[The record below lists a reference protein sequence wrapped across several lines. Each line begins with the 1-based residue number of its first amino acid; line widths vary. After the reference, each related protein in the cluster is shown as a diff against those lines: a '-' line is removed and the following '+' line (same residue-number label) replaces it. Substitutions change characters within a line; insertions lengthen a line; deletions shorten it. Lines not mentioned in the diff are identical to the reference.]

1 MKLSDLRGIV
11 ETHRTMASSAPEYSL
26 HPFPYKGPRG
36 HALDRF
42 RDFIAALVFQ
52 REAEGGKSQ
61 SFKVPPGRIFVHFP
75 DPSQENPQIP
85 GIAFQPGP
93 YTTDTVWTYALG
105 QPEPDE
111 DTIDKYG
118 RGTVVLPMAYYCETL
133 TVEVVSSA
141 YPMTRGIV
149 EGLRY
154 AARLFTPSAG
164 ALVLQCPA
172 YFGQLATFRL
182 ADGDGYIADLMNEA
196 TGRRIAHLRF
206 ELVVP
211 EVALVDYRRLR
222 VLLDFGPNGTYIR
235 DGNVY
240 PTLD

>member
-1 MKLSDLRGIV
+1 MKLSDLRELV
-11 ETHRTMASSAPEYSL
+11 ETNRTMAARTPELPL
-26 HPFPYKGPRG
+26 HKFPFKGPRG

-42 RDFIAALVFQ
+42 RDFVAALVFQ
-52 REAEGGKSQ
+52 REIEGGNSQ
-61 SFKVPPGRIFVHFP
+61 AFKVPPERIFVHFP

-85 GIAFQPGP
+85 GVAFQPGP
-93 YTTDTVWTYALG
+93 YTTDPVWTYALG

-111 DTIDKYG
+111 DTIDRYG
-118 RGTVVLPMAYYCETL
+118 RGTVVLPMAYYSETL

-141 YPMTRGIV
+141 YPITRGIV

-154 AARLFTPSAG
+154 ASRLFTQSAG
-164 ALVLQCPA
+164 ALYLKCPA
-172 YFGQLATFRL
+172 YFDQLASFRL

-211 EVALVDYRRLR
+211 EVALVDYRHLR
-222 VLLDFGPNGTYIR
+222 VLLDFGPGGTYIR
-235 DGNVY
+235 DGSVY